1 MYAQILTEKKGN
13 EKILLKSA
21 LEIFSNVGR
30 KNNLIFE
37 FVPGSGV
44 NLYLANDGPVWTEV
58 SSLPV
63 AKINRKVRKEDRRDP
78 SLFRYSWVHTE
89 KRKEDDPVAKF
100 TPGKGVHY
108 YRATRYQPENLALTS
123 CALRILKRAE
133 VTGTINIR
141 SN

>member
-1 MYAQILTEKKGN
+1 MYAQILTEKNGS

-21 LEIFSNVGR
+21 LEIFSRVGR
-30 KNNLIFE
+30 NQNLIFE

-44 NLYLANDGPVWTEV
+44 NLYMANDGPVWSEIPN
-58 SSLPV
+58 LPSK
-63 AKINRKVRKEDRRDP
+63 KINRKVVMEDRRDP
-78 SLFRYSWVHTE
+78 SLFRHSWIHSE
-89 KRKEDDPVAKF
+89 KPKEDDPVAKF

-108 YRATRYQPENLALTS
+108 FRATRYQPENLALTS